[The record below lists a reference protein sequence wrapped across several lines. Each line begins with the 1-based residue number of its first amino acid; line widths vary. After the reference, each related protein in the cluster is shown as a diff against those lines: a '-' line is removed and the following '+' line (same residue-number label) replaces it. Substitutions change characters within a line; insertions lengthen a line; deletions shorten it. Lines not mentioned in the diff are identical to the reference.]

1 MAFWGGKR
9 LATEGAEKEIV
20 SNFNPGQVDCNAYEL
35 TLGGEAYVSPG
46 MAADLNNHQKIALK
60 EPAEKTFG
68 GKVIRCGGGIVTIP
82 AGQFAFLLTE
92 ETVKIPRDAMGFISL
107 KFGMKAKGLINVSGF
122 HVDPGYNGHLV
133 FSVFNAGPSPI
144 QMARGESLFL
154 LWIADLSGDDDD
166 EFIKKG
172 IGQLEISSNL
182 ISKISNKNHSLQ
194 ALSEKI
200 DALSGKFDNI
210 KTGAIILSAVAA
222 GALAFL
228 ALPFFNS
235 KDDHADPASGNSG
248 IGTINI
254 VDPSGG
260 TSDTSEPV
268 ASSFNLR
275 EDAMDEAANPSS
287 TSEDGAGARR

>member
-20 SNFNPGQVDCNAYEL
+20 SNFDPEQVDCNAYEL
-35 TLGGEAYVSPG
+35 TLGSEAYVSPG
-46 MAADLNNHQKIALK
+46 MAADLNSHQKIALK
-60 EPAEKTFG
+60 EPTEKKFD
-68 GKVIRCGGGIVTIP
+68 GKIVRCGGGIVTVP
-82 AGQFAFLLTE
+82 SGQFAFLLTE

-122 HVDPGYNGHLV
+122 HVDPGYNGNLV

-154 LWIADLSGDDDD
+154 LWVADLSGDDDD
-166 EFIKKG
+166 EFIKKD

-200 DALSGKFDNI
+200 DDLAGKVEKI
-210 KTGAIILSAVAA
+210 KTGAIILSTAA
-222 GALAFL
+222 AIALAFL

-235 KDDHADPASGNSG
+235 EGDHADPGSRNSG

-268 ASSFNLR
+268 ASSVNLR
-275 EDAMDEAANPSS
+275 EDARDEAANPSS